1 MRTLFA
7 NGWIVT
13 MDDAGTEHPH
23 GWVLVEEALTGCP
36 HTPLATPAGCAARS
50 RPRSACS
57 RGTTSLPKRSSS
69 SSIGLKWIKNSSTP
83 RAW

>member
-23 GWVLVEEALTGCP
+23 GWVLVEDGVIAAVGAGPTP
-36 HTPLATPAGCAARS
+36 HDDANEDRY
-50 RPRSACS
+50 
-57 RGTTSLPKRSSS
+57 
-69 SSIGLKWIKNSSTP
+69 
-83 RAW
+83 